1 MVNKEWNP
9 QSIFDLFGDQLARH
23 ILVLTSERAFSA
35 DELSNIL
42 EVSPPTV
49 YRRVNELAEYDLLTE
64 QQEIDEDGHH
74 FKTFETTLKRVVFEI
89 DDGGYNIDIQMRQS
103 LVDQFESFWSE
114 FEQSQP
120 SGTIDLE
127 GNATDRSFDETNH
140 G

>member
-1 MVNKEWNP
+1 MVNKEWDP
-9 QSIFDLFGDQLARH
+9 QSIFDLFGDRLARH

-49 YRRVNELAEYDLLTE
+49 YRRVNELVEYDLITE
-64 QQEIDEDGHH
+64 RQEIDEDGHH

-120 SGTIDLE
+120 SSALDLE
-127 GNATDRSFDETNH
+127 RKATDGSVDETNH

>member
-1 MVNKEWNP
+1 M
-9 QSIFDLFGDQLARH
+9 
-23 ILVLTSERAFSA
+23 
-35 DELSNIL
+35 
-42 EVSPPTV
+42 
-49 YRRVNELAEYDLLTE
+49 NELAEYDLLTE